1 MIKITRFLY
10 VHFSLAPMLVLS
22 YILGSQMTFFIS
34 FGVVLIHELSHLL
47 CAVLL
52 GVEVKSIVILPF
64 GMTIRLSQDL
74 IKCPKK
80 EIMIASAGPLSN
92 ILMIVLAQLFFKEN
106 IGNLN
111 FYLFLVVNWANLLLN
126 LIPVPPLDGGRI
138 FRVFLIKSSGLMNAS
153 HFLQKASRFFIGI
166 ILILGIFILILTRGN
181 PSLLIIGA
189 FLIFSL
195 TEEKR
200 TSDLLIMNAL
210 INEKEKFK
218 NRSLIPTST
227 LTINYRTPAHKIVK
241 KLNLSTFYIV
251 YIVDDNL
258 KILKTATES
267 DFIRAV
273 KKNGYRVQS
282 YEV

>member
-10 VHFSLAPMLVLS
+10 IHFTLAPMLVIS

-47 CAVLL
+47 CALL
-52 GVEVKSIVILPF
+52 LQVEVKSIVILPF
-64 GMTIRLSQDL
+64 GMTIRLEQNL
-74 IKCPKK
+74 IKYPKK
-80 EIMIASAGPLSN
+80 EIAIALAGPLAN
-92 ILMIVLAQLFFKEN
+92 VIMIALSQAFYKVNA
-106 IGNLN
+106 GNLN
-111 FYLFLVVNWANLLLN
+111 FYLFVIVNWANLLLN
-126 LIPVPPLDGGRI
+126 LIPIPPLDGGRVL
-138 FRVFLIKSSGLMNAS
+138 RAVLIRSSGLMS
-153 HFLQKASRFFIGI
+153 ASRYIQKI
-166 ILILGIFILILTRGN
+166 SRIFIVFILVFGAFVLVVTRGN
-181 PSLLIIGA
+181 PSLIIIGA

-200 TSDLLIMNAL
+200 SNDLLIMNAL

-227 LTINYRTPAHKIVK
+227 LTVNYRTPACKIVR

-251 YIVDDNL
+251 YIIDDSL
-258 KILKTATES
+258 RIVKTATES

-273 KKNGYRVQS
+273 KKKGYKVLS

>member
-1 MIKITRFLY
+1 
-10 VHFSLAPMLVLS
+10 MLLLS
-22 YILGSQMTFFIS
+22 YTLGSQMTFFIS

-52 GVEVKSIVILPF
+52 GIEVKSIVVLPF
-64 GMTIRLSQDL
+64 GMTIRLAHN
-74 IKCPKK
+74 IIRHPKK
-80 EIMIASAGPLSN
+80 EIAVAIAGPLAN
-92 ILMIVLAQLFFKEN
+92 VIMIAISQFFYKDN

-111 FYLFLVVNWANLLLN
+111 FYLFVVVNWANLLLN
-126 LIPVPPLDGGRI
+126 LIPVPPLDGGRVL
-138 FRVFLIKSSGLMNAS
+138 RVLLIKASGLMNAS
-153 HFLQKASRFFIGI
+153 RLIQKISKIFAGVV
-166 ILILGIFILILTRGN
+166 LIFGTFILIATRGN

-200 TSDLLIMNAL
+200 THDLLIMDAL

-227 LTINYRTPAHKIVK
+227 LTINYRTPAYKVVK

-251 YIVDDNL
+251 YIIDDNL